1 MSDPSRLKLVPQTA
15 ARMRWPVMLSAIV
28 MSIAAGGIWLLAST
42 SGLRWASATAV
53 SGMVLEGVGGT
64 LLGPISAK
72 TLVIDNGKDL
82 RITAR
87 DVRLEWRPLALLRGK
102 LEITALAARDV
113 EVLSL
118 PSPYP
123 QSLLLPLPLSVRKLD
138 IGALRVLGK
147 EGGTPDFSARNLA
160 ARLESDGRLHKV
172 QNLHASLEYG
182 QLSASA
188 QLDGNRPFAVQAR
201 VDLSGLTDFTGAEEK
216 KAHISAVVSGDLKRL
231 TVKVKGSGAGLAGE
245 AEAQLAPYADF
256 PLAALRL
263 QVSGLNPRAFSP
275 DAPNANFTL
284 QADLHGNAAGRLEGN
299 VDAKNI
305 APAPLD
311 RGGLPLLAA
320 HSRML
325 LSADLLQF
333 NELALTLAGG
343 ASLSGHFAWQRGRAT
358 GSADMTISRLDPAA
372 LDTRLRAA
380 RLNGSMKI
388 SGDQAAQKGV
398 LVLGDGTLH
407 LDAHLA
413 RAGDT
418 LTLDRLLLARGDAAL
433 SGQGK
438 MELGGR
444 RAYSFSGQLQR
455 FDLSAFMRAPHS
467 DLNATLDLGGELEPQ
482 TAGTLRFSLGDSRLA
497 DQPVDGGGQIEF
509 VGMGSGRGEAELRLG
524 DNRLSA
530 KGGWGA
536 ATDKL
541 QLDLAAPALAQL
553 GPGFGGTLDAH
564 ATLTGKLAQADATLQ
579 AEGRELVLFGDHRLD
594 SVSAAASLHGDA
606 LTLTV
611 NAADYRSDEEIL
623 MQGLQL
629 SVHGSRAH
637 HDLDAQMQLNNGS
650 KFALHGNGGFSDPAN
665 GWGNIQWQGVLTEL
679 SGTGVLPFKLLAD
692 MPLALARNHVALD
705 AADFAVA
712 GGQVYLDSAA
722 WTPQRWGSSGS
733 FSGIG
738 LRAGIG
744 LRPDFTLRE
753 NQPALRL
760 GGAWNIT
767 SAEQLS
773 GSLHVARESGDW
785 ALPGN
790 QSASL
795 GLQALNF
802 IASAD
807 HGRLSGELTAS
818 GERLGNWRASIAMPL
833 TRSGAVW
840 TVSDDAP
847 LHGQMR
853 IKVPDLSWVGPA
865 MNDSL
870 KSGGRMALEA
880 DVTGTFGAPR
890 LRGQVN
896 GDDLVLAF
904 LDQGVRLQQGQ
915 FAARFDQN
923 EVHIDT
929 LSFSAPHEP
938 QPRDALLGGLNL
950 AREPGKLSASGTVDL
965 AGKNGDLEISA
976 TRLPLAQ
983 RADRW
988 VIVSGSGHASLRKN
1002 TLALVGNIVADAGLI
1017 SQPISD
1023 RPQLPDDVVITGQ
1036 QIAVR
1041 KGPRLTVDATL
1052 DLGEHFYLRA
1062 SGLEARLDGQLSAR
1076 ESPGQQ
1082 LRVTG
1087 SIAARDASFE
1097 AYGQL
1102 LTVERGIVNFQG
1114 PLYDPGLNIL
1124 ALRKGLS
1131 VEAGVEV
1138 TGTALHP
1145 EVRLV
1150 STPVVP
1156 DSEKL
1161 SWIVLGRAPDAGGI
1175 DSTMLLSAA
1184 GSILGG
1190 RSGGVTGQIKQSLG
1204 VDELS
1209 LRQAGTADSP
1219 GGQTAQ
1225 DNPLSSQIIT
1235 VGKRLSARAF
1245 ISYEQGVTAAAG
1257 VTKLTYTLTPRIN
1270 IVTQAGVD
1278 NAIDVFYTFS
1288 FD

>member
-1 MSDPSRLKLVPQTA
+1 MSDTSARKSVPRA
-15 ARMRWPVMLSAIV
+15 AAIGWFALAMV
-28 MSIAAGGIWLLAST
+28 ITIAAGCIWLLAST
-42 SGLRWASATAV
+42 SGLRWVSAMAV
-53 SGMVLEGVGGT
+53 NGMVLEDLDGA
-64 LLGPISAK
+64 LLGPIRAK
-72 TLVIDNGKDL
+72 TMTIGNGSDL

-87 DVRLEWRPLALLRGK
+87 DVRLEWRPVALLRGR
-102 LEITALAARDV
+102 LEITALAARNV
-113 EVLSL
+113 EALSL

-123 QSLLLPLPLSVRKLD
+123 QSLLLPLPLLLHKLD
-138 IGALRVLGK
+138 IGALRVLSK
-147 EGGTPDFSARNLA
+147 EGGTPDFSASNFA
-160 ARLESDGRLHKV
+160 ARLESDGRLHKL
-172 QNLHASLEYG
+172 QDLHARLEYG

-188 QLDGNRPFAVQAR
+188 QIEGSRPFVVQAQA
-201 VDLSGLTDFTGAEEK
+201 DLSGSADLTGTEA
-216 KAHISAVVSGDLKRL
+216 AHISAVVSGDLKQL
-231 TVKVKGSGAGLAGE
+231 TVQAKGSGAGLAG
-245 AEAQLAPYADF
+245 AAAAQLAPYAEF

-275 DAPNANFTL
+275 AAPTANFTL
-284 QADLHGNAAGRLEGN
+284 QADLLGNAAGQLEGK
-299 VDAKNI
+299 VSAKNL

-311 RGGLPLLAA
+311 HDGLPLLAA
-320 HSRML
+320 HSRVR
-325 LSADLLQF
+325 LSAGLLEF

-343 ASLSGHFAWQRGRAT
+343 ASLSGHFAWQRGKAT
-358 GSADMTISRLDPAA
+358 GAADMTISQLDPAA
-372 LDTRLRAA
+372 LDTRLRTA
-380 RLNGSMKI
+380 RLSGSMQL
-388 SGDQAAQKGV
+388 SGDQAVQQGV
-398 LVLGDGTLH
+398 LSLGDGTLH
-407 LDAHLA
+407 LNAHLT

-418 LTLDRLLLARGDAAL
+418 LTLDKLLLARGDAAL

-438 MELGGR
+438 MVLGGR
-444 RAYSFSGQLQR
+444 RAYSFSGRLQR
-455 FDLSAFMRAPHS
+455 FDLSVFMCAPHS

-482 TAGTLRFSLGDSRLA
+482 TTGTLRFSLGDSHLA
-497 DQPVDGGGQIEF
+497 NQRVGGGGRLEF
-509 VGMGSGRGEAELRLG
+509 VGMDRGKGEAELRLG
-524 DNRLSA
+524 DNRLGA
-530 KGGWGA
+530 KGGWGS

-553 GPGFGGTLDAH
+553 GSGFGGTLDAH
-564 ATLTGKLAQADATLQ
+564 ATLTGKLPQADVTLA
-579 AEGRELVLFGDHRLD
+579 AEGRYLVLSGDHRLG
-594 SVSAAASLHGDA
+594 SISAAASLHGEA

-611 NAADYRSDEEIL
+611 NAAAYRINGQSF
-623 MQGLQL
+623 MQSLKL

-637 HDLDAQMQLNNGS
+637 HDLDAQMKLNNGS
-650 KFALHGNGGFSDPAN
+650 KFALRSNGGFSDPAN
-665 GWGNIQWQGVLTEL
+665 GWGDIRWQGVLTEL

-692 MPLALARNHVALD
+692 TPLALARNRVVLD
-705 AADFAVA
+705 AADVAVA
-712 GGQVYLDSAA
+712 GGRVHLDSAA
-722 WTPQRWGSSGS
+722 WTPQRWHSSGS

-744 LRPDFTLRE
+744 LRPDFALPE
-753 NQPALRL
+753 NHPTLRL
-760 GGAWNIT
+760 GGEWNIAA
-767 SAEQLS
+767 AEQLS

-795 GLQALNF
+795 GLQTLNF

-807 HGRLSGELTAS
+807 HGRLSSELAAS

-833 TRSGAVW
+833 ARSGAVW
-840 TVSDDAP
+840 AVSDDAP
-847 LHGQMR
+847 LHGQMH
-853 IKVPDLSWVGPA
+853 INVPDLSWVGPA
-865 MNDSL
+865 INDSV
-870 KSGGRMALEA
+870 KSGGHMALEA

-890 LRGQVN
+890 LRGQVSGN
-896 GDDLVLAF
+896 DLALTF

-915 FAARFDQN
+915 LAARFDQDK
-923 EVHIDT
+923 VHIDT
-929 LSFSAPHEP
+929 LSFSAPREP
-938 QPRDALLGGLNL
+938 QPRDTLLGSLNL
-950 AREPGKLSASGTVDL
+950 TSAPGKLSASGTIDL

-976 TRLPLAQ
+976 TRLPLVQ

-988 VIVSGSGHASLRKN
+988 VIASGSGHASLRQS
-1002 TLALVGNIVADAGLI
+1002 TLSLVGNIVADAGLI
-1017 SQPISD
+1017 NQPVSD

-1036 QIAVR
+1036 QITAR
-1041 KGPRLTVDATL
+1041 KGPHLSVDATL

-1062 SGLEARLDGQLSAR
+1062 SGLEARLVGQLSVR
-1076 ESPGQQ
+1076 ESPGRQ

-1097 AYGQL
+1097 AYGKL

-1161 SWIVLGRAPDAGGI
+1161 SWIVLGRVPDASGT
-1175 DSTMLLSAA
+1175 DSSTLLAAA

-1190 RSGGVTGQIKQSLG
+1190 RSGGVTGQIKQALG

-1209 LRQAGTADSP
+1209 LRQAGTGDTLSS
-1219 GGQTAQ
+1219 QTVK
-1225 DNPLSSQIIT
+1225 DNPLSNQIIT

-1270 IVTQAGVD
+1270 VVTQASID
-1278 NAIDVFYTFS
+1278 NSIDVFYTFS